1 MQTIDINLFYE
12 FLRCSVGLH
21 QCLSRIPSREEW
33 VSLYS
38 LSKRHA
44 ISGVCFYGLHKLWE
58 ANSAFT
64 ANLPDSLRMHW
75 IAVAASI
82 VERNELLNRRCLE
95 LQARFQHSG
104 MRSCILKGQG
114 VAQLYALSME
124 VVSSNVDSNS
134 LELSKL
140 RQSGDIDIWVDEDMT
155 KVIDWARIEG
165 ISIEHVDLNH
175 AQMSLLKDV
184 EVEVHFIP
192 SLLHNPFDNKK
203 LQRYFAEEASKQF
216 DNFDDLV
223 GFSYP
228 TVEFNLVY
236 SLLHIYRHFFSSG
249 VGLRQIMD
257 YYFILS
263 ASDDKER
270 RKAMSIIKSVRI
282 NRFSA
287 ALMYVMNV
295 IFGLERNKMLCDP
308 LEAEGS
314 RLLMEI
320 LVSGNFGSGDTR
332 YIYSGQENRF
342 YNGFV
347 YIKRNLKNVLT
358 YPNETIWSPLWK
370 LWHYCWRK
378 KQGYL

>member
-1 MQTIDINLFYE
+1 M
-12 FLRCSVGLH
+12 
-21 QCLSRIPSREEW
+21 
-33 VSLYS
+33 
-38 LSKRHA
+38 
-44 ISGVCFYGLHKLWE
+44 
-58 ANSAFT
+58 
-64 ANLPDSLRMHW
+64 
-75 IAVAASI
+75 
-82 VERNELLNRRCLE
+82 
-95 LQARFQHSG
+95 
-104 MRSCILKGQG
+104 
-114 VAQLYALSME
+114 
-124 VVSSNVDSNS
+124 
-134 LELSKL
+134 
-140 RQSGDIDIWVDEDMT
+140 
-155 KVIDWARIEG
+155 
-165 ISIEHVDLNH
+165 
-175 AQMSLLKDV
+175 
-184 EVEVHFIP
+184 HFIP

-295 IFGLERNKMLCDP
+295 IFGLESNKMLCDP